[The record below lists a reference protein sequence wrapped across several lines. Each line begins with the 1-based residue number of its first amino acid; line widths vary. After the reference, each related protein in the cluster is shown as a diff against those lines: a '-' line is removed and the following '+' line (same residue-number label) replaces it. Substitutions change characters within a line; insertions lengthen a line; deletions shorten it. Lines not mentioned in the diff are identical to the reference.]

1 MITGREL
8 AYQGLT
14 QIEEKGGFSNLVV
27 KDLLQTANPKD
38 KGLITALLYGVTRER
53 IFLDYQIG
61 RFCDL
66 KKTPLSLLRLLRMGT
81 YQLCRMDKIPPSA
94 AVNET
99 VKLAKKIVPRGAGCC
114 NGVLRKIA
122 EQGEKL
128 PLREEQDTYLSIRY
142 SVPLWLVKKWK
153 KQFGESELEALL
165 SAFCEYPQSY
175 VRVNL
180 KKTTLE
186 QLQQE
191 IPDLIPSA
199 FPNEFLL
206 PKGCNVESLSAWRE
220 GRITVMQPSSM
231 AACRAAGVKRGMK
244 VCDMCAA
251 PGGKTMYL
259 AELMEHE
266 GEVTAWELHPHRT
279 ELLRKNLMRMDVTIA
294 KTECRDSCVYD
305 EHYFEYFDVVVLD
318 APCSGLGVIGRKP
331 ELKWQDPDRI
341 KDLLPVQEQ
350 LLNNAGAYVK
360 RGGSLLYCTCTLNKA
375 ENETM
380 VSKFLDKHKEFFLDE
395 TVGMKNLLPHRDGM
409 GGFFIAK
416 LKKST
421 EESNG

>member
-1 MITGREL
+1 MTGREL

-14 QIEEKGGFSNLVV
+14 KIEEKGGFSNLVV
-27 KDLLQTANPKD
+27 KELLQTADPKD
-38 KGLITALLYGVTRER
+38 KGLITALVYGVTRER

-66 KKTPLSLLRLLRMGT
+66 KKTPASLLRLLRMGA
-81 YQLCRMDKIPPSA
+81 YQLCRMDRIPPSA

-99 VKLAKKIVPRGAGCC
+99 VKLAKRMVPKGAGCC

-122 EQGEKL
+122 EQGANL
-128 PLREEQDTYLSIRY
+128 PPKEEQDTYLSTRY
-142 SVPLWLVKKWK
+142 SIPLWLVKKWK
-153 KQFGESELEALL
+153 KQFGETELEPLL
-165 SAFCEYPQSY
+165 SAFSEYPQSY

-180 KKTTLE
+180 KKGTSE
-186 QLQQE
+186 QLQKE
-191 IPDLIPSA
+191 IPDLVPSS
-199 FPNEFLL
+199 FPNGYFL
-206 PKGCNVESLSAWRE
+206 PKGTNVEALPAWKE
-220 GRITVMQPSSM
+220 GRISVMQPSSM

-266 GEVTAWELHPHRT
+266 GELTAWELHPHRT
-279 ELLRKNLMRMDVTIA
+279 ELLRKNLERMDVTIA

-305 EHYFEYFDVVVLD
+305 ERYFEYFDVVVLD

-331 ELKWQDPDRI
+331 ELKWQDPDRM

-350 LLNNAGAYVK
+350 LLHNGAAYVK
-360 RGGSLLYCTCTLNKA
+360 RGGSLLYSTCTLNKA

-380 VSKFLDKHKEFFLDE
+380 VTNFLEQHPEFSLDE
-395 TVGMKNLLPHRDGM
+395 IVGMKNLLPHRDGM
-409 GGFFIAK
+409 GGFFLAR

>member
-1 MITGREL
+1 MTGRGL

-14 QIEEKGGFSNLVV
+14 QIEEKGGFSNLVL
-27 KDLLQTANPKD
+27 KDLLRKADPKE
-38 KGLITALLYGVTRER
+38 KGLITALVYGVTRER

-66 KKTPLSLLRLLRMGT
+66 KKTPVPLLRLLRMGAF
-81 YQLCRMDKIPPSA
+81 QLCRMDKIPPSA

-99 VKLAKKIVPRGAGCC
+99 VKLAKKIVPKGAGCC

-122 EQGEKL
+122 EQGEAL
-128 PLREEQDTYLSIRY
+128 PSQEEKDSYLSVRY

-153 KQFGESELEALL
+153 KQFGESGLEPLL
-165 SAFCEYPQSY
+165 SSFCEHPQN
-175 VRVNL
+175 VIRVNL
-180 KKTTLE
+180 KKATIE
-186 QLQQE
+186 QIKKE
-191 IPDLIPSA
+191 IPGLAESP
-199 FPNEFLL
+199 FPDGFFL
-206 PKGCNVESLSAWRE
+206 PKGSNVESLSAWQE
-220 GRITVMQPSSM
+220 GRMTVMQPSSM
-231 AACRAAGVKRGMK
+231 AACRAAGVRRGMK

-266 GEVTAWELHPHRT
+266 GEIHSWELHPHRT
-279 ELLRKNLMRMDVTIA
+279 ELLRKNLERMDVTIA

-305 EHYFEYFDVVVLD
+305 ETYGEYFDVVVLD

-341 KDLLPVQEQ
+341 KELLPVQEQ

-380 VSKFLDKHKEFFLDE
+380 VTKFLEQHPEFSLDKS
-395 TVGMKNLLPHRDGM
+395 VGMKNLLPHRDGM
-409 GGFFIAK
+409 GGFFIAR
-416 LKKST
+416 LEKST